1 MGVKGKIIQIV
12 SKYDPDKKYNVQIK
26 RQASKIL
33 SELEKGKEY
42 RLQDLV
48 EKYNGVITKRKHL
61 GTTRN
66 IFKQVMKIG
75 KEIGVITEVITE
87 PISFQNFCKMDSVS
101 YFRKQLSQ
109 TKYKNQEAKTKHTGG
124 GTRRSYS
131 LHLWHF
137 NNWLH
142 GKSIIIQKVV
152 SVGENLQRIENHKVD
167 LETVEDLL
175 HAYQESNNGVGF
187 ERFIKEYLMDE
198 KEHRGKSKGY
208 MGNIISSIKSY
219 FVKNESKIEINFNVN
234 VAHDEV
240 SESITEKIAILSL
253 DELIELLTTGKPSIV
268 EKAVVLCKLHAGVD
282 NSTFAD
288 RLNFEAYPQLIKWFG
303 TDNYENW
310 DLTKCP
316 VMINLT
322 RIKVGFPHVSC
333 LDMDAIKSMQKA
345 LEWRYKKTGEQMKVG
360 QAIFLNTKL
369 KPITDRW
376 ISDLIPKLAVRSGIQ
391 KTYDTKINK
400 KNEKTSHELR
410 DLLKSTLRSCGVSAY
425 ASNHLI
431 GHTPRDSYEK
441 ESILYPEKIREE
453 FIKASKMLNLFTG
466 FTNYVKHG
474 DQAEKKLKEIRTD
487 MEKIRDE
494 NRSMRNEREEML
506 TDYKKFKNESL
517 IILKESAKSIEV
529 DKKRVVEL
537 QETIKLVKQ
546 LSKKDKQLIRKK
558 ITNLK
563 KEK

>member
-1 MGVKGKIIQIV
+1 MKGKIIQITDNF
-12 SKYDPDKKYNVQIK
+12 DPDKKYNVHITKQI
-26 RQASKIL
+26 SKAL
-33 SELEKGKEY
+33 SKLEMGKEY
-42 RLQDLV
+42 KLQDLIK
-48 EKYNGVITKRKHL
+48 KYDGVFTKNKHI

-66 IFKQVMKIG
+66 VFKQVMRVG
-75 KEIGVITEVITE
+75 KEIGVITEISKE
-87 PISFQNFCKMDSVS
+87 PISFENFCQLDPIS
-101 YFRKQLSQ
+101 YMRKQLSQ
-109 TKYKNQEAKTKHTGG
+109 TKYKNQEAKTKHAGG

-142 GKSIIIQKVV
+142 GKSIIIQKVT
-152 SVGENLQRIENHKVD
+152 SIGDNLQKIENVTIQ

-198 KEHRGKSKGY
+198 KEHRDKSKGY
-208 MGNIISSIKSY
+208 MGNIVSSIKSY
-219 FVKNESKIEINFNVN
+219 FEKNESKIEINFNVN
-234 VAHDEV
+234 VAHDKI
-240 SESITEKIAILSL
+240 SESIIGQIATLSL
-253 DELIELLTTGKPSIV
+253 EDLLELLTTGKPSIV
-268 EKAVVLCKLHAGVD
+268 EKAVVLCKFHSGVD

-303 TDNYENW
+303 TDNFENW
-310 DLTKCP
+310 DLEKCP

-322 RIKVGFPHVSC
+322 RIKVGFPHISC
-333 LDMDAIKSMQKA
+333 LDMDSIKAMQKA
-345 LEWRYKKTGEQMKVG
+345 LEWRYKKTGTQMKIG

-376 ISDLIPKLAVRSGIQ
+376 ISDLIPKLASRSGNQ
-391 KTYDTKINK
+391 KTHDTKLNK

-410 DLLKSTLRSCGVSAY
+410 DLLKSTLNSCNVSAY

-466 FTNYVKHG
+466 FTNYVRHG

-487 MEKIRDE
+487 LEKIKDE
-494 NRSMRNEREEML
+494 NKSMKNEREEML
-506 TDYKKFKNESL
+506 TDYKKFKTESL
-517 IILKESAKSIEV
+517 EILKESAKSIEQ
-529 DKKRVVEL
+529 DKNRIDEL
-537 QETIKLVKQ
+537 KETIKLVKQ
-546 LSKKDKQLIRKK
+546 LSSEDKQLIRDK
-558 ITNLK
+558 IKNSK
-563 KEK
+563 

>member
-1 MGVKGKIIQIV
+1 VKGKIIQIIEN
-12 SKYDPDKKYNVQIK
+12 YDSNKKYKVHIRSQI
-26 RQASKIL
+26 SKVF

-42 RLQDLV
+42 KLQELIQNYD
-48 EKYNGVITKRKHL
+48 GIITKKKNL
-61 GTTRN
+61 SSTRDV
-66 IFKQVMKIG
+66 FKQALKIG
-75 KEIGVITEVITE
+75 KQIGIIKEVSYD
-87 PISFQNFCKMDSVS
+87 PISFENFCQLDSIS
-101 YFRKQLSQ
+101 YMRKQLSQ
-109 TKYKNQEAKTKHTGG
+109 TKYKNEEAKTKHTGG

-131 LHLWHF
+131 LQLWHF

-142 GKSIIIQKVV
+142 GKSIITQKVT
-152 SVGENLQRIENHKVD
+152 SVGDNLQKIENITIQ

-175 HAYQESNNGVGF
+175 HAYQESKNGIGF

-198 KEHRGKSKGY
+198 KEHKNKSKGY
-208 MGNIISSIKSY
+208 MGNIVSSIKSY
-219 FVKNESKIEINFNVN
+219 FEKNESKIEINFNVN
-234 VAHDEV
+234 VAHDKV
-240 SESITEKIAILSL
+240 SESIIGQIATLSL
-253 DELIELLTTGKPSIV
+253 EELLELLTTGKPTIV
-268 EKAVVLCKLHAGVD
+268 EKAVVLCKFHSGVD

-303 TDNYENW
+303 TDNFENW
-310 DLTKCP
+310 DLEKCP

-322 RIKVGFPHVSC
+322 RIKVGFPHLSC
-333 LDMDAIKSMQKA
+333 LDVDSIKAMQKA
-345 LEWRYKKTGEQMKVG
+345 LKWRYEKTGEQMKVG

-376 ISDLIPKLAVRSGIQ
+376 ISDLIPKLATRSGSQ
-391 KTYDTKINK
+391 KTHDTKLNK

-453 FIKASKMLNLFTG
+453 YIKASKMLNLFTG

-517 IILKESAKSIEV
+517 VILKESAKSIEQ
-529 DKKRVVEL
+529 DKNRIDEL
-537 QETIKLVKQ
+537 KETIKLVKE
-546 LSKKDKQLIRKK
+546 LSSEDKQLIRDK
-558 ITNLK
+558 IKNSK
-563 KEK
+563 